1 MATYKIGNKVTGII
15 RSFCSGK
22 LGETIMEY
30 DNQPYVFLKDI
41 DVSLTFSEQ
50 DKTNN
55 QGVKNLL
62 EYNFDTLQLVSINNV
77 KLTDRILSLV
87 YKENKEGPL
96 FSRREQY
103 TSDNEGKIYLNLPS
117 NSIYQVFV
125 YDDEGVLESAF
136 GEYTSSTL
144 TVNKINSN
152 YSIYYSYEGEK
163 SFFLEKPENF
173 YVTIDF
179 EALGNENDGTQDMC
193 IHIAKCVLKVNKNMY
208 FTSNNSNAI
217 DLTAQVIYTGDDYI
231 TLK

>member
-15 RSFCSGK
+15 RSFCAGK
-22 LGETIMEY
+22 LGDINMQY
-30 DNQPYVFLKDI
+30 DNQPYTLLKDI

-50 DKTNN
+50 DKSNT
-55 QGVKNLL
+55 QGNKNLL
-62 EYNFDTLQLVSINNV
+62 EHNFDSLQFVSINNV
-77 KLTDRILSLV
+77 KLTDRVLFLI

-96 FSRREQY
+96 FSKREEY
-103 TSDNEGKIYLNLPS
+103 TSDDEGKIYLNLPADA
-117 NSIYQVFV
+117 IYQVFI
-125 YDDEGVLESAF
+125 YDDEGTLEAAF
-136 GEYTSSTL
+136 GEYTESTL
-144 TVNKINSN
+144 TVEKVNTD

-179 EALGNENDGTQDMC
+179 EALGNKDDGTQDMC

>member
-22 LGETIMEY
+22 LGNMIMQY
-30 DNQPYVFLKDI
+30 DNQPYTLLKDI
-41 DVSLTFSEQ
+41 DVSLTFAEQ
-50 DKTNN
+50 DKTHT
-55 QGVKNLL
+55 QGNKNLL
-62 EYNFDTLQLVSINNV
+62 EYNFDTLQSVSINNV
-77 KLTDRILSLV
+77 KLTDRILSLI
-87 YKENKEGPL
+87 YKENKDGPL
-96 FSRREQY
+96 FSKREEY
-103 TSDNEGKIYLNLPS
+103 TSDSEGKIYLNLPADA
-117 NSIYQVFV
+117 IYQVFI
-125 YDDEGVLESAF
+125 YDDEGNLESAF
-136 GEYTSSTL
+136 GEYTESVL
-144 TVNKINSN
+144 NVNKNDTD

-179 EALGNENDGTQDMC
+179 EALGNKDDGTQDMC

>member
-22 LGETIMEY
+22 LGETIMQY
-30 DNQPYVFLKDI
+30 DNQPYAFLKDI

-50 DKTNN
+50 DKSNN
-55 QGVKNLL
+55 QGAKNLL

-96 FSRREQY
+96 FSKREQY

-117 NSIYQVFV
+117 GSIYQVFV

>member
-15 RSFCSGK
+15 RSFCAGK
-22 LGETIMEY
+22 LGDINMQY
-30 DNQPYVFLKDI
+30 DNQPYTLLKDI

-50 DKTNN
+50 DKSNT
-55 QGVKNLL
+55 QGNKNLL
-62 EYNFDTLQLVSINNV
+62 EYNFDSLQSVSINNV
-77 KLTDRILSLV
+77 KLTDRVLSLI

-96 FSRREQY
+96 FSKREEY
-103 TSDNEGKIYLNLPS
+103 TSDDEGKIYLNLPADA
-117 NSIYQVFV
+117 IYQVFI
-125 YDDEGVLESAF
+125 YDDEGALEAAF
-136 GEYTSSTL
+136 GEYTESIL
-144 TVNKINSN
+144 TVEKINTD

-179 EALGNENDGTQDMC
+179 EALGNKDDGTQDMC